1 MEYLKALFEAGA
13 LTFEQFVEAVTKAG
27 IKLANLADGG
37 YVDKQKLEDKVA
49 EIKAMKV
56 QLEDANKAIEASKE
70 LDVEGIKKQAEDWKV
85 KFEQAQEDAK
95 KATYKM
101 QIAAIVEKENFSSAA
116 AKKAFLA
123 DLLAKELPIEG
134 ETLLGYTDF
143 KNAYTETDPK
153 AFAQDAQGK
162 PYAIPPLGGGAP
174 VKMTKADF
182 AKLTYNERVKLK
194 NEHPEEYKLLRG

>member
-1 MEYLKALFEAGA
+1 MEFLKALFEAGA

-49 EIKAMKV
+49 EIRAMKV

-70 LDVEGIKKQAEDWKV
+70 LDVEGIKKQADEWKQ

-95 KATYKM
+95 KATYAM
-101 QIAAIVEKENFSSAA
+101 QVRAVVEKENFSSAA

-123 DLLAKELPIEG
+123 DLLAKELSIEG

-143 KNAYTETDPK
+143 KKAYTETDPT
-153 AFAQDAQGK
+153 AFAQETQGK

-182 AKLTYNERVKLK
+182 AKLPYAERVKLK
-194 NEHPEEYKLLRG
+194 NERPEVYNELRR